1 MRRASTAVFL
11 GAVLCATATSPVAVA
26 QMYRWVDENGV
37 VNYGDR
43 PPPVRAKGARTVSES
58 AGSLSVVPGI
68 SKDEMQRLR
77 ERDEQQ
83 RIQQL
88 ERENEELRARER
100 ARAAQPPAVVVQEVY
115 VPAYGYPSGARPP
128 HRPPGAR
135 PEPPVD
141 RPKPPPRPQPKA
153 DAPLFTSGK

>member
-1 MRRASTAVFL
+1 
-11 GAVLCATATSPVAVA
+11 
-26 QMYRWVDENGV
+26 MYRWVDENGV

-43 PPPVRAKGARTVSES
+43 PPPARAKGARTVSEN

-88 ERENEELRARER
+88 ERENEELRARDR
-100 ARAAQPPAVVVQEVY
+100 ARAAKPPEVVVQEVY
-115 VPAYGYPSGARPP
+115 VPAYGYPGAARPP
-128 HRPPGAR
+128 HRPPGVR
-135 PEPPVD
+135 PEPPIN
-141 RPKPPPRPQPKA
+141 RPKPPPRPQPQP
-153 DAPLFTSGK
+153 DSPPLFTSGK